1 MSARASMRHR
11 GLRGSSV
18 ATRAARDWQAPG
30 LFQFPL
36 DHRQGPPCHFH
47 GMADTVCVEGAA
59 LHKVPD
65 QAVGLVGRLVTRPM
79 QWLARVVLLVAN
91 EAQFRDGCE
100 GVGEIVQAA
109 AGEGGF
115 LSLLTISGEPRWRQ
129 HRRASSSV
137 ITGMPRARA
146 V

>member
-1 MSARASMRHR
+1 
-11 GLRGSSV
+11 
-18 ATRAARDWQAPG
+18 
-30 LFQFPL
+30 
-36 DHRQGPPCHFH
+36 
-47 GMADTVCVEGAA
+47 MADTVCVEGAA
-59 LHKVPD
+59 LQKVPD

-115 LSLLTISGEPRWRQ
+115 LSLLTISGEPRPPLRLLLTLCLKRQ
-129 HRRASSSV
+129 HCSASSSV